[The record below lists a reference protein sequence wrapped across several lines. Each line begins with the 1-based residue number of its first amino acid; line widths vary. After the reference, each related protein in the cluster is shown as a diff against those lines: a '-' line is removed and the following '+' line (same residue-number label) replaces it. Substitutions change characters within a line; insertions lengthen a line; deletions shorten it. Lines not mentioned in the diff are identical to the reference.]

1 VSVLTLLSG
10 IYYPV
15 EILPEP
21 LRALSWCIPLTYFLE
36 YFRSFFGFE
45 ARCATPLLL
54 GYGLAVIYLAFAL
67 AGLLAAVR
75 HSKKTGALL
84 KMSE

>member
-1 VSVLTLLSG
+1 LTLLSG

-15 EILPEP
+15 DVLPQP
-21 LRALSWCIPLTYFLE
+21 LRALSACIPVTYFLR

-45 ARCATPLLL
+45 AKGTNPLLP
-54 GYGLAVIYLAFAL
+54 GYGLAIIYLVLAL
-67 AGLLAAVR
+67 AGMFAAVR
-75 HSKKTGALL
+75 HSKKTGVLL